1 MACLTADT
9 SGLCMA
15 KATLGGRNFW
25 LLRKLERSW
34 PLRSPPSSTHPP
46 IQANQHQ
53 WDFAENW
60 MQHVANAGITYAVVA
75 ASDAST
81 SRRLA
86 ALGQPCFEWIDDEIP
101 GLGLNWGEE
110 GWRRMTWSKVGTA
123 WHSMAQRAMSRRQRA
138 WQRQLRAR
146 QRPLACLASEAAPA
160 PSGGQQGFLL
170 CQRLPSGIPTN
181 DTAGFHSG
189 CGC

>member
-1 MACLTADT
+1 MVLAA
-9 SGLCMA
+9 A
-15 KATLGGRNFW
+15 RATL
-25 LLRKLERSW
+25 
-34 PLRSPPSSTHPP
+34 PHPST

-75 ASDAST
+75 ASDAAT

-123 WHSMAQRAMSRRQRA
+123 WHSMAQRGPTCNEQAV
-138 WQRQLRAR
+138 
-146 QRPLACLASEAAPA
+146 ASVAAPA
-160 PSGGQQGFLL
+160 ARSPAPFDLPCKRS
-170 CQRLPSGIPTN
+170 CACAQRGP
-181 DTAGFHSG
+181 
-189 CGC
+189 